1 MFAIII
7 IIICSL
13 LIRKHMFLEYGR
25 ERNLLC
31 PLYYF
36 IFFLQM
42 SSYLAPGRKKKKI
55 RLFQP
60 ALYIA
65 CVGLDVLEAA
75 LEDYSV

>member
-1 MFAIII
+1 MEEKGIYFAHSTI
-7 IIICSL
+7 
-13 LIRKHMFLEYGR
+13 F
-25 ERNLLC
+25 
-31 PLYYF
+31 F
-36 IFFLQM
+36 FFLQM
-42 SSYLAPGRKKKKI
+42 SSYLAPGEKKI